1 MGKARP
7 ALRPPRECL
16 LSRFTENLVQRVRRL
31 LRAGKTESTDAAADY
46 ALRIQDEQGHFDECL
61 NVHDLP
67 DIFHYWS
74 NKYLVPM
81 FAPCGF
87 TNPWD
92 FFLKFTLEKCREDP
106 KRRCSVVSIGSGN
119 CDIEIE
125 LAERLLQQSAD
136 NFRID
141 CIEINGNML
150 ERARARLADSPAE
163 GMVRFLRED
172 FNRWRPGQGEYD
184 VVIANQ
190 SLHHVLELEHLFD
203 AIRLG
208 LAEGG
213 IFLVSD
219 MIGRNGHQRWPEA
232 LEVVNRFW
240 RELPE
245 SYRYNRL
252 MQRQENEF
260 INHDCST
267 SGFEG
272 IRAQDILPLLLER
285 FEFRLFLPYGNAI
298 FAFIDRP
305 FGHNFDAAAEWD
317 RDFIDRVHADDEEG
331 FLSGRLKPTS
341 MLAVMTLEP
350 HGTTLRDSRLTP
362 EFCVRQVDYPG
373 S

>member
-1 MGKARP
+1 MFKMSWDLVKRFRRKSHA
-7 ALRPPRECL
+7 ALPLRGGEGDYEL
-16 LSRFTENLVQRVRRL
+16 RVS
-31 LRAGKTESTDAAADY
+31 K
-46 ALRIQDEQGHFDECL
+46 EQSQFDDCL

-81 FAPCGF
+81 LAPCGF

-92 FFLKFTLEKCREDP
+92 FFFKFALEKCGEKPD
-106 KRRCSVVSIGSGN
+106 RCCSIVSIGAGN
-119 CDIEIE
+119 CDVEIE
-125 LAERLLQQSAD
+125 LAERLIEHGVD

-150 ERARARLADSPAE
+150 ERARLRADDSPAA
-163 GMVRFLRED
+163 GKVNLLPQD
-172 FNRWRPGQGEYD
+172 FNRWQPAHGIYD
-184 VVIANQ
+184 VVMANQ

-213 IFLVSD
+213 LFRTSD

-232 LEVVNRFW
+232 LEVVNAFW

-245 SYRYNRL
+245 AYRYNRL
-252 MQRQENEF
+252 MQRQEQEF

-272 IRAQDILPLLLER
+272 IRAQEILPLLLER
-285 FEFRLFLPYGNAI
+285 FRFRVFLPYGNAI

-317 RDFIDRVHADDEEG
+317 RDFVDRVHAADEEG
-331 FLSGRLKPTS
+331 FLDGRLKPTS
-341 MLAVMTLEP
+341 MLAVMALEE
-350 HGTTLRDSRLTP
+350 TDTELRHPRLTP
-362 EFCVRQVDYPG
+362 EFCVRLAND
-373 S
+373 